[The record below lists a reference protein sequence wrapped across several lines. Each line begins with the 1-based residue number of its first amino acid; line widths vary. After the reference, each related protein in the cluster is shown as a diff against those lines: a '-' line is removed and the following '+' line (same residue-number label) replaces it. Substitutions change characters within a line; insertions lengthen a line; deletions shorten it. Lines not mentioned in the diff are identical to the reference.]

1 MTTDIFVFDRKSV
14 RIKRKRAATHLTD
27 HGFLFDWS
35 LKQLTHRLE
44 DIKREFPTALQI
56 GLRSQNTLE
65 NRYGIETLY
74 TLDSAPAL
82 SPHILAE
89 EDLLPFERSS
99 FDLIYSALNLHTV
112 NDLPGALAQMK
123 NCLKPDGLFIA
134 AMLGGETL
142 YELRR
147 ILQQAELETLSGQ
160 SPRVAPFADMP
171 QMGNLMQRAG
181 FNLPVIDSEKITV
194 TYDNIFKLMKDLR
207 FMGETNT
214 LEARYNKFT
223 PRSFFARADELYKQY
238 FSETDGKIIA
248 TFEVIFL
255 IGWAPHE
262 SQQKPLRP
270 GSAKTRLAD
279 ALQTTEG
286 KLPC

>member
-14 RIKRKRAATHLTD
+14 RIKRKRAAPHLAD
-27 HGFLFDWS
+27 HGFLFDWA

-56 GLRSQNTLE
+56 GLRSQNTLK

-82 SPHILAE
+82 SPNILAE
-89 EDLLPFERSS
+89 EDLLPFGGNS

-123 NCLKPDGLFIA
+123 HCLKPDGLFIA
-134 AMLGGETL
+134 AMMGGETL
-142 YELRR
+142 YELRS
-147 ILQQAELETLSGQ
+147 ILQQAELETLSGL

-181 FNLPVIDSEKITV
+181 FNLPVIDSEKVTV

-207 FMGETNT
+207 LMGENNS
-214 LEARYNKFT
+214 LKARYNKFT

-238 FSETDGKIIA
+238 FSEENGKITA
-248 TFEVIFL
+248 TFDVIFL